1 MSDADRAVG
10 TAVAQ
15 FRLVRLQ
22 VVNWGTFCEYKDFPI
37 DHRGVLFTGPS
48 GSGKSSLMDAHS
60 IVLLPTR
67 DHRFNAS
74 ADLTARGAKQAT
86 RNVADYVRG
95 AWSETDDERG
105 QSRIRYL
112 RGGRPT
118 WSAVGATY
126 DDGQGSVTTAVAVK
140 WFTGTETDG
149 ASLKSMFRIHDGHFD
164 LIALNE
170 WAERGFDT
178 SWLKKAHPADD
189 PGGQDVYFRRLSN
202 RIGLGT
208 SRTALALLGKAKA
221 MKNVGDLNL
230 FIRENML
237 DEPTTFE
244 AARKMV
250 KAFTPLNEAF
260 EAARRANEQQQVLS
274 TVPEDWRAYGRSKK
288 EASRVAGLL
297 GPPLDR
303 YLRRVHV
310 DALGT
315 EITRLEEAR
324 EGLQVR
330 LAEQTRLASTAES
343 EYRSVERQLERE
355 GKVLRE
361 LTAELDAVRGEQELK
376 KKAFDRYAV
385 QVEVLELALPS
396 DEAAFSTLRQKA
408 KAMREHA
415 ERERKEMA
423 PTLHDVFGAASI
435 TKQRYEDRLKELTAL
450 RSAGSLIPAREQH
463 RRDQIARGSGVPVSD
478 LPYAA
483 EMIDVRPGEERWRPA
498 AEKVLRGYG
507 LRLLVPAE
515 RQDAVK
521 AFIDEH
527 DMRGV
532 VEYTVVTRA
541 SEHQS
546 RPHEDTLAGKLRVR
560 TDHPYGPW
568 LSGQLARKFD
578 HVCVE
583 AARDLE
589 AHRKA
594 VTVRGTVK
602 LPGNHY
608 RKDDRPEVAKPSS
621 YILGAD
627 IAAKRAALEEEAA
640 RLEATK
646 EEARTRAEELQRRSD
661 AVRDLIQAAE
671 QVIDHRTWADLDHE
685 SSQRRAESLAARVA
699 DIERNDVDLQRL
711 MRQKDEA
718 RRTWQGLHDTCSR
731 IRNRIEDDD
740 QARSDMAGEL
750 ERLLAEPRSVDDD
763 DHAYLASVLADLET
777 PVSVDTMPQLREL
790 VRGELKRRE
799 QGAEAERK
807 RAASGVQHAIRRFL
821 DRWEDS
827 APHNSDDVERSG
839 GDFAALHEEISER
852 RLPEAMGRFRRMI
865 SQDMVPSVA
874 LVQRAVEEAATSIR
888 ERVEKVNIGL
898 RRTEFNTGTHLQIAH
913 TVRQFAE
920 AKDFRRRV
928 DELMRDQPAAETDA
942 QVSIEQFTRVRRLM
956 KRFTGDDAESRRWKE
971 NVLDVRLGYT
981 FYGREETPDGITVG
995 THRNTATNSG
1005 GEQEKLV
1012 AFCLAAALSYNL
1024 AGPGSEGRPRFAPLM
1039 LDEAFS
1045 KSDETFSGQAL
1056 AAFEEF
1062 GFQLL
1067 VAAPIRIS
1075 GVLEPFIGQV
1085 LLVEKRTTADG
1096 ARSNATSATFG
1107 DLAVRRA
1114 AESDGGGDA

>member
-1 MSDADRAVG
+1 MPDSHHAAD
-10 TAVAQ
+10 TAAAQ
-15 FRLVRLQ
+15 FRLTRLQ
-22 VVNWGTFCEYKDFPI
+22 VINWGTFGGYKDFPI
-37 DHRGVLFTGPS
+37 DPRGVLFTGPS

-74 ADLTARGAKQAT
+74 ADLTARGAKQGT
-86 RNVADYVRG
+86 RNAADYVRG

-112 RGGRPT
+112 RGGQPT

-126 DDGQGSVTTAVAVK
+126 EDGQGSVTTAVAVK

-149 ASLKSMFRIHDGHFD
+149 ASLKSMFRLHDGHFD
-164 LIALNE
+164 LLALNE

-178 SWLKKAHPADD
+178 AWLKKRHPADD
-189 PGGQDVYFRRLSN
+189 PNGQEVYLRRLSK

-208 SRTALALLGKAKA
+208 SRTALSLLGKAKA

-237 DEPTTFE
+237 DEPATYE
-244 AARKMV
+244 AAEKMV
-250 KAFTPLNEAF
+250 KAFTPLNEAY
-260 EAARRANEQQQVLS
+260 ETAKRADQQKQVLS
-274 TVPEDWRAYGRSKK
+274 SVPEDWRVYGQAK
-288 EASRVAGLL
+288 EEAALVSRLL
-297 GPPLDR
+297 GSPLDR

-310 DALGT
+310 DTLRT
-315 EITRLEEAR
+315 EITRLEEVR
-324 EGLQVR
+324 EGLKAE
-330 LAEQTRLASTAES
+330 LTEQTRRASTAES
-343 EYRSVERQLERE
+343 DYRSLERQLDRE
-355 GKVLRE
+355 GAVLQE
-361 LTAELDAVRGEQELK
+361 LTVELETVRNEQNLK
-376 KKAFDRYAV
+376 KNAFDRYAA
-385 QVEVLELALPS
+385 QVRLLGLALPS
-396 DEAAFSTLRQKA
+396 DEVAFTTVRDKA
-408 KAMREHA
+408 DVMREHA
-415 ERERKEMA
+415 EQEREELT
-423 PTLHDVFGAASI
+423 PTLHEAFGTAS
-435 TKQRYEDRLKELTAL
+435 TTNRQYEDKLKELTAL
-450 RSAGSLIPAREQH
+450 RTAGSLIPPRELH
-463 RRDQIARGSGVPVSD
+463 RRDQIARGSGVPAAD

-483 EMIDVRPGEERWRPA
+483 ELIDLLPEEERWRPA

-507 LRLLVPAE
+507 LRLLVPSE
-515 RQDAVK
+515 QQDAVK
-521 AFIDEH
+521 AFIDQH

-532 VEYTVVTRA
+532 VDYSVITQA
-541 SEHQS
+541 SQHQ
-546 RPHEDTLAGKLRVR
+546 PLPYADTLASKLKVR
-560 TDHPYGPW
+560 TDHPYGLW

-583 AARDLE
+583 STRDLE

-608 RKDDRPEVAKPSS
+608 RKDDRPDVAKPSS

-627 IAAKRAALEEEAA
+627 IATKRAALEEETA
-640 RLEATK
+640 RLETAK
-646 EEARTRAEELQRRSD
+646 KKARDRADEIARRGD
-661 AVRDLIQAAE
+661 AIRDLVQAAE
-671 QVIDHRTWADLDHE
+671 QVLNHHRWADLDHGA
-685 SSQRRAESLAARVA
+685 SQKRAASLAERIA
-699 DIERNDVDLQRL
+699 DIKRNDVDLQRL
-711 MRQKDEA
+711 THQKDAA
-718 RRTWQGLHDTCSR
+718 RSTWKRLNDTCSR
-731 IRNRIEDDD
+731 ISNKIEDDD
-740 QARSDMAGEL
+740 RSRSDMTQVR
-750 ERLLAEPRSVDDD
+750 ERLCAEPRTVDDD
-763 DHAYLASVLADLET
+763 DHAYLTSLLTDLGT
-777 PVSVDTMPQLREL
+777 PVRLDTMSQLYEL
-790 VRGELKRRE
+790 ARKELEHRGKS
-799 QGAEAERK
+799 AEAEQK
-807 RAASGVQHAIRRFL
+807 RSSSGVQQAIRRFL

-839 GDFAALHEEISER
+839 SDFAALHEEINER
-852 RLPEAMGRFRRMI
+852 RLPEAMDRFRHMI
-865 SQDMVPSVA
+865 SQDMVPSIA
-874 LVQRAVEEAATSIR
+874 FVQRAIEEATSGIK

-913 TVRQFAE
+913 TAKQFAE

-928 DELMRDQPAAETDA
+928 DELMRSQPAAETDV
-942 QVSIEQFTRVRRLM
+942 QVSVEQFKRVRRLM
-956 KRFTGDDAESRRWKE
+956 ARFTSDDAESRRWRDT
-971 NVLDVRLGYT
+971 VLDVRLGYT
-981 FYGREETPDGITVG
+981 FYGREETPDGITVS

-1024 AGPGSEGRPRFAPLM
+1024 ADPSSKGRPRFAPLM

-1085 LLVEKRTTADG
+1085 LLVEKRTTAEG

-1107 DLAVRRA
+1107 DLAIRRA
-1114 AESDGGGDA
+1114 AESDGGEDA